1 MKENSIEE
9 DIKTIEN
16 YLKNSAINETD
27 SNFFRNGGWEIV
39 DLEIPKVMQHILLNL
54 KKILKENEQL
64 KNAIAVA
71 NKLEELIKEDFIPKG
86 KIVDIIEKLNIDIER
101 NKRRKIQH
109 NEDGRLQMEMIA
121 YDPAI
126 IKMRLLKL
134 LESEE

>member
-54 KKILKENEQL
+54 KKILKENEKL
-64 KNAIAVA
+64 KCSIAIA
-71 NKLEELIKEDFIPKG
+71 NTLEERIKENFIAKKKLEDFIENELPDDE
-86 KIVDIIEKLNIDIER
+86 IC
-101 NKRRKIQH
+101 KRCEI
-109 NEDGRLQMEMIA
+109 
-121 YDPAI
+121 YDVNGVY
-126 IKMRLLKL
+126 IKKELKKY
-134 LESEE
+134 